1 MKRNKIARWGLKLGL
16 GLCLAFLSSLVLSEE
31 KLVIRV
37 GMPVPGQQ
45 PFFWKNTAGEITG
58 IYPDTLRAVA
68 EELGL
73 PLEFIPLSKARLVRH
88 FMIGELDMEIGVSP
102 QIKDPAAMAIV
113 SKFSR
118 PFGIAN
124 EVIIYDPKLSFPAF
138 ILKDL
143 KDQKVA
149 TVRGSVAPSY
159 LIREDFSN
167 SRQIALRV
175 NRGWNQVGL
184 MREALAMHYK
194 SDLKLDYK
202 VSLPY
207 QSNPISFRLHYQRR
221 ELLIKI
227 DTSLERLER
236 EGVLEEIVCK
246 YLCGS

>member
-1 MKRNKIARWGLKLGL
+1 VKQNRVLGWFV
-16 GLCLAFLSSLVLSEE
+16 GFAIFCVSSFALSDEDQ
-31 KLVIRV
+31 KMRV

-45 PFFWKNTAGEITG
+45 PFFWKNEAGEITG

-68 EELGL
+68 SELNL
-73 PLEFIPLSKARLVRH
+73 NLEFIPLSQARLVRH
-88 FMIGELDMEIGVSP
+88 FMIGELDIEIGVSP
-102 QIKDPAAMAIV
+102 QIKDPSAMAIV

-124 EVIIYDPKLSFPAF
+124 EVIIFDPELSFPAF

-143 KDQKVA
+143 KGQKVA

-159 LIREDFSN
+159 LVREDFSS

-175 NRGWNQVGL
+175 SRGWNQVGL

-194 SDLKLDYK
+194 SALNLDYK

-227 DTSLERLER
+227 DASLERLER
-236 EGVLEEIVCK
+236 EGALEEIVCK

>member
-1 MKRNKIARWGLKLGL
+1 MKKNKIVVWLLSLAI
-16 GLCLAFLSSLVLSEE
+16 LCTSSVVLSDDDN
-31 KLVIRV
+31 VIRV

-45 PFFWKNTAGEITG
+45 PFFWKNKAGEITG

-68 EELGL
+68 TELDL
-73 PLEFIPLSKARLVRH
+73 DLEFIPLSQARLVRH
-88 FMIGELDMEIGVSP
+88 FMIGELDLEIGVSP

-124 EVIIYDPKLSFPAF
+124 EVIIYDPELSFPAF

-143 KDQKVA
+143 KGQKVA

-159 LIREDFSN
+159 LVREDFSS

-175 NRGWNQVGL
+175 SRGWNQVGL

-194 SDLKLDYK
+194 SALDLDYK

-221 ELLIKI
+221 DLLITI
-227 DTSLERLER
+227 DESLERLER
-236 EGVLEEIVCK
+236 EGILEEIVCK
-246 YLCGS
+246 YLCGN

>member
-1 MKRNKIARWGLKLGL
+1 MIKFILFFFV
-16 GLCLAFLSSLVLSEE
+16 LCLSKVALAEDKTAL
-31 KLVIRV
+31 RV

-45 PFFWKNTAGEITG
+45 PFFWQNEAGEIAG

-68 EELGL
+68 TELKI
-73 PLEFIPLSKARLVRH
+73 PLEFIPLSQARLVRH
-88 FMIGELDMEIGVSP
+88 FMIGELDLEIGVSP
-102 QIKDPAAMAIV
+102 QIKDPSEMAIV

-124 EVIIYDPKLSFPAF
+124 EVIIYDPELSFPAF

-143 KDQKVA
+143 KGQKVA
-149 TVRGSVAPSY
+149 TVRGSVAPEY
-159 LIREDFSN
+159 LVREDFSN

-194 SDLKLDYK
+194 SALNLDYK

-207 QSNPISFRLHYQRR
+207 QSNPISFRVHYQRR
-221 ELLIKI
+221 ELLAQI
-227 DTSLERLER
+227 DAILERLER
-236 EGVLEEIVCK
+236 EGVLEDIVCQ
-246 YLCGS
+246 YLCGN